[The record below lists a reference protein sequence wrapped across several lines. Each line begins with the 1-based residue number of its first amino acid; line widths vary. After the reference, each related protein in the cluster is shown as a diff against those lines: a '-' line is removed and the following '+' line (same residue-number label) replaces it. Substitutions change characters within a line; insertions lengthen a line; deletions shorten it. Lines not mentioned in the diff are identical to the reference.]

1 MNETSE
7 VLLNR
12 IDKFNQYRLESMST
26 GDEWEFYNYE
36 PKAGHI
42 VNAFASYRLSHPL
55 VRWYYKI
62 KDLFNWRI
70 NIKLYKG
77 D

>member
-1 MNETSE
+1 MA
-7 VLLNR
+7 
-12 IDKFNQYRLESMST
+12 T
-26 GDEWEFYNYE
+26 GDEWESYNHE

-62 KDLFNWRI
+62 QDLFNWRI
-70 NIKLYKG
+70 SIKLYKG
-77 D
+77 DK